1 MFLLFPN
8 SRRNMMWLIATP
20 YGNSRLTCTYTMVTV
35 QTLANTEANIKQPQS
50 FQSSEKMI
58 DCGFS
63 VFCSLLINI
72 GRLGWQDTL
81 RKVMF

>member
-1 MFLLFPN
+1 MVDSNSIWQFEADKALL
-8 SRRNMMWLIATP
+8 S
-20 YGNSRLTCTYTMVTV
+20 CTYTMVTV